1 MRKLLR
7 LFGRR
12 DVVVAFGHDMRE
24 FALLW
29 VVFANLDM
37 FIQNHL
43 TFLWMLGN
51 LVFTGALWITGAYI
65 ENWPTRRNGDG
76 T

>member
-1 MRKLLR
+1 
-7 LFGRR
+7 
-12 DVVVAFGHDMRE
+12 MRE